1 MPFQPSRP
9 RRNRRNAAIRGL
21 ARESRLHPEQLIYPL
36 FCVDGAGIE
45 DPIGSL
51 PGMARLSEDK
61 LLAEIERSWN
71 LGIRNFCL
79 FPAVEEHLKDKTA
92 SHSWADDNFY
102 LRIARNI
109 KARFPECSLMSDVAM
124 DPYSSDGHDGV
135 VTDDGR
141 IDNEATLPILAR
153 MSVAQAQAGFDWIG
167 PSDMMDGRIGVI
179 REALDENGYHE
190 TGILAYTAKYASAFY
205 GPFRDALD
213 SAPKSGD
220 KKTYQM
226 DPANVAEA
234 LRELELDEMEGA
246 DVVMVKPALAYL
258 DVIRAVKEHTRIAS
272 GGLQCERRV
281 CPRQGRCS
289 GGVPR
294 CRGWHAGG
302 LRGHSTRW
310 CRHHPHLFRARVR
323 GVVQAAAWLRR
334 CHQLCWTKCGSGWK
348 HSWQKEATA
357 RRQSVFRCSK
367 RSISKAAISM

>member
-1 MPFQPSRP
+1 
-9 RRNRRNAAIRGL
+9 
-21 ARESRLHPEQLIYPL
+21 
-36 FCVDGAGIE
+36 
-45 DPIGSL
+45 
-51 PGMARLSEDK
+51 
-61 LLAEIERSWN
+61 
-71 LGIRNFCL
+71 
-79 FPAVEEHLKDKTA
+79 
-92 SHSWADDNFY
+92 
-102 LRIARNI
+102 
-109 KARFPECSLMSDVAM
+109 MSDVAM

-246 DVVMVKPALAYL
+246 DIVMVKPALAYL
-258 DVIRAVKEHTRIAS
+258 DVIRAVKEHTALPVAAYNVS
-272 GGLQCERRV
+272 GEYALV
-281 CPRQGRCS
+281 K
-289 GGVPR
+289 
-294 CRGWHAGG
+294 AGAAAG
-302 LRGHSTRW
+302 FLDAEAGMLEVLRGHPPRRR
-310 CRHHPHLFRARVR
+310 RHHPHLFRARVR

-357 RRQSVFRCSK
+357 RRQSAFRCLK
-367 RSISKAAISM
+367 RSISKAATFDVDALLERMKQRGAKGQPRDFVQHH

>member
-1 MPFQPSRP
+1 MDSTGLPLQPARP

-36 FCVDGAGIE
+36 FCVDGSGIE
-45 DPIGSL
+45 EPIVTL

-71 LGIRNFCL
+71 QGIRNFCL
-79 FPAVEEHLKDKTA
+79 FPAVEEHLKDKVAT
-92 SHSWADDNFY
+92 HSWADDNFY
-102 LRIARNI
+102 LRIARSV
-109 KARFPECSLMSDVAM
+109 KERFPECSLMSDVAM

-135 VTDDGR
+135 VTEDGR

-179 REALDENGYHE
+179 REALDEKGYHE

-226 DPANVAEA
+226 DPANVTEA
-234 LRELELDEMEGA
+234 LREVELDEMEGA
-246 DVVMVKPALAYL
+246 DIVMVKPALAYL
-258 DVIRAVKEHTRIAS
+258 DVIRAVKEHTALPVAAYNVS
-272 GGLQCERRV
+272 GEYALV
-281 CPRQGRCS
+281 K
-289 GGVPR
+289 
-294 CRGWHAGG
+294 AG
-302 LRGHSTRW
+302 
-310 CRHHPHLFRARVR
+310 
-323 GVVQAAAWLRR
+323 AAAGFLDAEAGMLEVLGAIRR
-334 CHQLCWTKCGSGWK
+334 AGADIILTYFAP
-348 HSWQKEATA
+348 EY
-357 RRQSVFRCSK
+357 
-367 RSISKAAISM
+367 AAWYKQQHG